1 MFEKVKRFFELGLY
15 TQEQVNQFYD
25 HGKLTQEE
33 RDAILQPDPV
43 RIITPM
49 PGLRRAFFGRR
60 EGNFHDLDNGTN
72 RMR

>member
-43 RIITPM
+43 
-49 PGLRRAFFGRR
+49 
-60 EGNFHDLDNGTN
+60 
-72 RMR
+72 

>member
-33 RDAILQPDPV
+33 RDAILQSDS
-43 RIITPM
+43 
-49 PGLRRAFFGRR
+49 A
-60 EGNFHDLDNGTN
+60 
-72 RMR
+72 

>member
-33 RDAILQPDPV
+33 RDAILRPDPV
-43 RIITPM
+43 
-49 PGLRRAFFGRR
+49 
-60 EGNFHDLDNGTN
+60 
-72 RMR
+72 